1 VDRMWVALLSIM
13 VILLPLSRVVPPLYT
28 FRIRQRVFRWY
39 RDLRQIEDELAREG
53 ASREDLLARL
63 DKLDAKAE
71 RVAVPLAYTDE
82 LYALRSAIRM
92 VRSRLRGVPPPA
104 PATASG

>member
-1 VDRMWVALLSIM
+1 MWVALLSIM
-13 VILLPLSRVVPPLYT
+13 VILIPLGRVVPPLYT

-53 ASREDLLARL
+53 ASKEDLLARL

-92 VRSRLRGVPPPA
+92 VRNRLRGVLPPA
-104 PATASG
+104 PAATASG